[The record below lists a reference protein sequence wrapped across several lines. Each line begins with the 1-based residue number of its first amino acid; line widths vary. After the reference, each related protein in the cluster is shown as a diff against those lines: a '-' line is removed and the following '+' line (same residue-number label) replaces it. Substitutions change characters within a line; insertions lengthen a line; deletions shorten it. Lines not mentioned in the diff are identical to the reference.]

1 MIQNLINLLF
11 TCATYLISHTS
22 KNSCNTDGHFITYS
36 GTRFSLLN
44 PTIDMINIDDI
55 ALGLAY
61 KPHFSGFTP
70 KFFSIAEHS
79 IIVYKLYKNRFPD
92 DIEGQLC
99 ALLHDASES
108 YTNDIIKPL
117 KNLLPNFVVIEN
129 RISKTIYEKYG
140 LDYKSKKDKVKY
152 FDIIVQDI
160 ESNLFYN
167 GVNSSI
173 DNKEIIEYLNCD
185 LAKSYFKE
193 LFNELYIKLKTNENS
208 I

>member
-1 MIQNLINLLF
+1 M
-11 TCATYLISHTS
+11 
-22 KNSCNTDGHFITYS
+22 
-36 GTRFSLLN
+36 
-44 PTIDMINIDDI
+44 
-55 ALGLAY
+55 
-61 KPHFSGFTP
+61 
-70 KFFSIAEHS
+70 
-79 IIVYKLYKNRFPD
+79 LYY
-92 DIEGQLC
+92 
-99 ALLHDASES
+99 ASES

-160 ESNLFYN
+160 EANLFYN
-167 GVNSSI
+167 NVNSLI
-173 DNKEIIEYLNCD
+173 DDKEIIEYLNCD

-193 LFNELYIKLKTNENS
+193 LFNELYIKLKTNENN